1 MKKIL
6 LLGLRHWSTSSSIHQ
21 SRNAFTPIYHTC
33 PYQIPASTNIVQ
45 PQLDHSEYVKL
56 GLYSS
61 RVDLIKTRERHNIC
75 PCKTVRKLKI
85 RIRISTSTC
94 KVCHRDIIWRKCCG
108 FTHGGYVLVVL
119 YDIDLWFTSVWP

>member
-45 PQLDHSEYVKL
+45 PQLEHSEYGKL
-56 GLYSS
+56 DLYSS
-61 RVDLIKTRERHNIC
+61 RVDLIKTREWHNIC

-85 RIRISTSTC
+85 RMRISTSTC
-94 KVCHRDIIWRKCCG
+94 TVCHRDIIWRKCCG